1 MKTQIPFYKIHGLGN
16 DFILMKYE
24 DIAHLDNQAL
34 SKLAHQICNRHQGI
48 GGDGLI
54 IPFPSKIA
62 DIKMRIWN
70 ADGSEAEMCGNGI
83 RCLAKFVYEEGMIA
97 KEDFSVE
104 TLGGIMHPKLTVI
117 DDKVE
122 QVTVDMGIA
131 QNVLLN
137 QEISIDG
144 ERLTFHYCL
153 LGVPHILI
161 FRDDLETLD
170 ITSIG
175 PKLEKHPI
183 FPEGTNVNF
192 AKQISSN
199 EIQVRT
205 WERGAGAT
213 LACGTGS
220 SSVAY
225 LSYRLG
231 LVPNQS
237 KIRLALGHLLINYDE
252 NNHHI
257 LMSGPA
263 STSFKGDLEI

>member
-1 MKTQIPFYKIHGLGN
+1 MKNQIPFQKIHGLGN
-16 DFILMKYE
+16 DFILIKY
-24 DIAHLDNQAL
+24 DYLGKLDNTSL
-34 SKLAHQICNRHQGI
+34 STLARRLCDRHQGI
-48 GGDGLI
+48 GADGLI
-54 IPFPSKIA
+54 IPYPSSVS

-83 RCLAKFVYEEGMIA
+83 RCLAKFVYEEGIVN
-97 KEDFSVE
+97 KDSFLVE
-104 TLGGIMHPKLTVI
+104 TLGGMMLPKLTI
-117 DDKVE
+117 RQHQVE
-122 QVTVDMGIA
+122 EVTVDMGTA
-131 QNVLLN
+131 QNVQLN
-137 QEISIDG
+137 QELSIEG
-144 ERLTFHYCL
+144 ETLTFHYCL

-161 FRDDLETLD
+161 FREDLETLD
-170 ITSIG
+170 LASIG

-183 FPEGTNVNF
+183 FPKGTNVNF

-237 KIRLALGHLLINYDE
+237 KIQLALGSLSINYDE
-252 NNHHI
+252 KTKHI
-257 LMSGPA
+257 FMSGPA
-263 STSFKGDLEI
+263 TTAFKGCFEL